1 MCGVALGDGRSGG
14 GVNPPPA
21 VGATLIA
28 TALIVLVIGFGWLN
42 SRGSA
47 PEERLAPMVD
57 GVTLPLDDEGDPV
70 DIPPSQPAT
79 PVLFGPGGEILR
91 PDPVRARVVDESG
104 EEVLVPLSPNTTVD
118 TVTGEI
124 VPTTTA
130 TTGRPGSTATTRP
143 GSTVTTA
150 PPSSPTT
157 APPSSPTTSPPTTAP
172 PTTAPPT
179 TAPPTTEP
187 PTTEPPPTTAPPTTD
202 PPEDPGLLD
211 GLADAVLP

>member
-14 GVNPPPA
+14 GNPPPA

-28 TALIVLVIGFGWLN
+28 AALIVLVIGFGWLN
-42 SRGSA
+42 SRGTA
-47 PEERLAPMVD
+47 PEERLTAPMVD
-57 GVTLPLDDEGDPV
+57 GVTLPVDDEGDPV

-79 PVLFGPGGEILR
+79 PVSFGPGGEILR

-104 EEVLVPLSPNTTVD
+104 DEMLVPLSPNTTVD

-130 TTGRPGSTATTRP
+130 TTSRPGSSSTSPTTRP
-143 GSTVTTA
+143 GTTGTTS

-157 APPSSPTTSPPTTAP
+157 TPTTTAP

-179 TAPPTTEP
+179 TAPPTTQP
-187 PTTEPPPTTAPPTTD
+187 PPTEPPPTTAPPPTE
-202 PPEDPGLLD
+202 PPEDPGLLG
-211 GLADAVLP
+211 GLVDALLP

>member
-1 MCGVALGDGRSGG
+1 MGDGRSGG
-14 GVNPPPA
+14 GNPPPA

-28 TALIVLVIGFGWLN
+28 AAMIVLVIGFGWLN

-47 PEERLAPMVD
+47 PAERLTAPMVD
-57 GVTLPLDDEGDPV
+57 GVTLPVDDEGDPV
-70 DIPPSQPAT
+70 DVPPSQPAT
-79 PVLFGPGGEILR
+79 PVSFGPGGEILR

-104 EEVLVPLSPNTTVD
+104 DEMLVPLSPNTTVD

-130 TTGRPGSTATTRP
+130 TTRRPGSSSTSPTTRPATTATT
-143 GSTVTTA
+143 S

-157 APPSSPTTSPPTTAP
+157 TPTTSPTTSPTTTTTTAP
-172 PTTAPPT
+172 TTT
-179 TAPPTTEP
+179 QP

-211 GLADAVLP
+211 GVVDALLP